1 MAGLFDPPSK
11 EELNSALFA
20 PPSPEELG
28 VKGKPKSS
36 DIQMGQAEALARAA
50 EQGAT
55 LGFGD
60 ELNAGLEAG
69 LDTLTGKNKDLS
81 VLDAYRQHR
90 DESRAAMEAG
100 EQQYPKTS
108 FVGNLA
114 GGLAPAILSGG
125 GSLPEQG
132 MGAIAKMGAKY
143 GAAQALGN
151 TQADLTQNDMGQAE
165 QAAKDVALG
174 SGLGAVLAPVANEA
188 GKLVMDPLGK
198 LLGGLGK
205 AAATVADIGPI
216 RNPIEAFKQGAV
228 YNRTLTGKGAN
239 KAINQELI
247 DTSRGI
253 EGDLQN
259 NLNASMKEKMTAL
272 TRDGDAVNVSDWYQ
286 NALNGM
292 KNLKA
297 KYGQNEAV
305 LNDITK
311 VQDLLER
318 HILGSEVDGIPG
330 KGLAFATE
338 DAENL
343 LRQLGSLG
351 SQGDASL
358 KTNVGTEL
366 VNRLVSPLNREPNLI
381 DRAIGLPKSAQS
393 LTELV
398 STSRPELPGI
408 NARASSLLKAKEQI
422 PSINDI
428 ANIEKTS
435 LGGVNANDRIQQ
447 FLDVLPKDIGD
458 KYSGKMTELAGAKS
472 LADKIAAPGLSHG
485 AIADSARGT
494 LYSGANWAGKTTRF
508 LYDMT
513 PEVLKTNAAKI
524 ATLGSAPAKRLSNI
538 LNQAADRDRLGR
550 NALFF
555 AIEQNPEY
563 REVLRQATGDTSTE
577 KVK

>member
-1 MAGLFDPPSK
+1 MADLFAPPSK
-11 EELNSALFA
+11 EEMNSALMA

-28 VKGKPKSS
+28 LKSSPKSS
-36 DIQMGQAEALARAA
+36 DIQMGQGEALMRAL
-50 EQGAT
+50 EQGGT

-60 ELNAGLEAG
+60 ELNGALETG
-69 LDTLTGKNKDLS
+69 VNKLTGKDAGMDMM
-81 VLDAYRQHR
+81 DAYRKHR
-90 DESRAAMEAG
+90 DESRAAMDAG
-100 EQQYPKTS
+100 EEQYPKTS

-114 GGLAPAILSGG
+114 GGLAPALATMG

-132 MGAIAKMGAKY
+132 MLALAKTGAKY

-151 TQADLTQNDMGQAE
+151 STADLTQNDMGQVG
-165 QAAKDVALG
+165 QAAKDTAIGGALG
-174 SGLGAVLAPVANEA
+174 AGLAPVADVV
-188 GKLVMDPLGK
+188 GQKIMDPLGK
-198 LLGGLGK
+198 LLGGIGS
-205 AAATVADIGPI
+205 AASTIADIGPI
-216 RNPIEAFKQGAV
+216 RNLIEAFKQGAV

-253 EGDLQN
+253 EGDLQS
-259 NLNASMKEKMTAL
+259 NLNAVMKQKMDAL
-272 TRDGDAVNVSDWYQ
+272 TRDGDSVNVKDWYQ
-286 NALNGM
+286 NALSGM

-318 HILGSEVDGIPG
+318 HVFGSEPDGIPG
-330 KGLAFATE
+330 KGLIFGTE

-358 KTNVGTEL
+358 KTKEGSEL
-366 VNRLVSPLNREPNLI
+366 VNRLVSPLNREENLI
-381 DRAIGLPKSAQS
+381 DRSIALPKGSQS
-393 LTELV
+393 LSELIN
-398 STSRPELPGI
+398 TSRPELPGL
-408 NARASSLLKAKEQI
+408 NSRASSLLKAKDQI
-422 PSINDI
+422 PSVNDI
-428 ANIEKTS
+428 ANLEKTS
-435 LGGVNANDRIQQ
+435 LGGVNSTDRIQQ

-458 KYSGKMTELAGAKS
+458 KYSGKMQELAGAKTI
-472 LADKIAAPGLSHG
+472 ADKISAPGLSHG

-513 PEVLKTNAAKI
+513 PESLKTLAGTI
-524 ATLGSAPAKRLSNI
+524 GTIGGDEAKRLSNV
-538 LNQAADRDRLGR
+538 LTQAADRDRLGR

-555 AIEQNPEY
+555 AIEQNPLY
-563 REVLRQATGDTSTE
+563 REVLRKATGDTSTE

>member
-1 MAGLFDPPSK
+1 MDWKTRATPVESESSTSDWKKRASVASSYS
-11 EELNSALFA
+11 E
-20 PPSPEELG
+20 
-28 VKGKPKSS
+28 PKV
-36 DIQMGQAEALARAA
+36 DVGQLEAAARAI

-60 ELNAGLEAG
+60 ELNASLEAG

-132 MGAIAKMGAKY
+132 LAAIAKTGAKN
-143 GAAQALGN
+143 GAITGLGN
-151 TQADLTQNDMGQAE
+151 TKADLTENDIGQVKKATVDS
-165 QAAKDVALG
+165 ALSGALG
-174 SGLGAVLAPVANEA
+174 AGLAPVIHEVAPIV
-188 GKLVMDPLGK
+188 LDPLGK
-198 LLGGLGK
+198 LLGGIGR
-205 AAATVADIGPI
+205 AVATVADIGPI

-228 YNRTLTGKGAN
+228 YNRTLTGKNAN

-259 NLNASMKEKMTAL
+259 NLNSAMKQKMDAL
-272 TRDGDAVNVSDWYQ
+272 TRDGDVVNVSDWYQ
-286 NALNGM
+286 NSLTGM
-292 KNLKA
+292 KNLKS

-305 LNDITK
+305 LNDISK

-318 HILGSEVDGIPG
+318 HVFGSEVDGIPG
-330 KGLAFATE
+330 KGLTFGTE

-366 VNRLVSPLNREPNLI
+366 VNRLVTPLTREPNLI
-381 DRAIGLPKSAQS
+381 DRAMGLPQSSKSLS
-393 LTELV
+393 ELV
-398 STSRPELPGI
+398 NISRPELPTI

-435 LGGVNANDRIQQ
+435 LGGVNATDRIQQ

-458 KYSGKMTELAGAKS
+458 KYSSKMQELAAAKS
-472 LADKIAAPGLSHG
+472 MADKIAAPGLSHG

-513 PEVLKTNAAKI
+513 PEALKTNAAKI

-538 LNQAADRDRLGR
+538 LNQAANRDRLGR